1 MTPTFTWSV
10 PANGMSTLTHAGRA
24 DTVVQVQ
31 YILTATDGTRT
42 QSINGV
48 VQLKPSEDGDFT
60 PFESLTQE
68 QVIEWVKAAVRPED
82 INHYKMGLTR
92 RLEHMV
98 NPPVRPVIKPAPWN
112 TCTQA

>member
-31 YILTATDGTRT
+31 YILTATDGTYT
-42 QSINGV
+42 HSINGV
-48 VQLKPSEDGDFT
+48 VQLKPSENGNFI
-60 PFESLTQE
+60 PFENLTQE